1 MINST
6 TEPLIAVL
14 MCTYNGEK
22 FLIEQLDSL
31 LNQNHKNLVVWVS
44 DDGSTDATLIMLKQY
59 QKQFPK
65 DKFKII
71 DGPSKGSVINFLA
84 LLCNPDVKAD
94 YYAFSDQ
101 DDIWEADKLSSA
113 LSAINTL
120 PSTTP
125 ILYGSRTKTI
135 SEEGTEIGFSSIF
148 NKTPCFENALVQSIA
163 GGNTMLMN
171 NAAANLLKQAGVLEV
186 ISHDWWAYMLISGA
200 GGTVIYDKKTSL
212 LYRQHDNNQVGE
224 NTGWS
229 AKIKRINLLLAGN
242 FRKWNTANVTAL
254 LKVKHLLSKKNCAIL
269 EQFESAR
276 NKSFFLR
283 IIGLWKI
290 KIFRQTPLE
299 QLGLI
304 IAIILKKI

>member
-1 MINST
+1 
-6 TEPLIAVL
+6 
-14 MCTYNGEK
+14 
-22 FLIEQLDSL
+22 
-31 LNQNHKNLVVWVS
+31 
-44 DDGSTDATLIMLKQY
+44 
-59 QKQFPK
+59 
-65 DKFKII
+65 
-71 DGPSKGSVINFLA
+71 
-84 LLCNPDVKAD
+84 
-94 YYAFSDQ
+94 
-101 DDIWEADKLSSA
+101 
-113 LSAINTL
+113 
-120 PSTTP
+120 
-125 ILYGSRTKTI
+125 
-135 SEEGTEIGFSSIF
+135 
-148 NKTPCFENALVQSIA
+148 
-163 GGNTMLMN
+163 MLMN